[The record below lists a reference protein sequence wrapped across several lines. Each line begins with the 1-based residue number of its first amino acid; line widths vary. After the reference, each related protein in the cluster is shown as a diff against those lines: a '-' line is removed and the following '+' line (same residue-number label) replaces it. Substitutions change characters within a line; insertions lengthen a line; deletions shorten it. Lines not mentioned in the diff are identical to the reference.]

1 MVSWVNVFCE
11 GRVDSS
17 FFVRCWFRRRNV
29 DFEVIRTA
37 ASGDESFVVLV
48 VTDSSSGDVVTRTV
62 KDCGELYSVGVEL
75 LF

>member
-1 MVSWVNVFCE
+1 MTGDCVSCVVSWVNVFCE

-48 VTDSSSGDVVTRTV
+48 VADSSSGDVVTRAV
-62 KDCGELYSVGVEL
+62 KDY
-75 LF
+75 